1 MPSLRKL
8 LGQGGRI
15 ALLLLVLY
23 LLALLGVLIGPWFSI
38 LALVLVAVAAACI
51 LYMRYPEK
59 IKRWLPALPRRGR
72 PAEQPA
78 PGPQPG
84 MAAAASTGAEISDKP
99 IQLPALRE
107 PDPAD
112 EQTEGASK
120 LSMLETLGWKS
131 PAAMAR
137 DFALLGLAGL
147 VMVAVGRL
155 LPEWPLLS
163 WIGGVLEIVGLLC
176 VLFSS
181 GVLYSFGREF
191 FWRGRG

>member
-8 LGQGGRI
+8 IGQGGRI

-23 LLALLGVLIGPWFSI
+23 LLGLFGVLIGPWFSL

-51 LYMRYPEK
+51 LYMRHPEK
-59 IKRWLPALPRRGR
+59 MERWLSALPRRAR
-72 PAEQPA
+72 PAGQPA
-78 PGPQPG
+78 PAPQPA
-84 MAAAASTGAEISDKP
+84 MAAAASTGTEISGKP
-99 IQLPALRE
+99 VQLPALRE
-107 PDPAD
+107 PDPSD
-112 EQTEGASK
+112 EAAEGDSK
-120 LSMLETLGWKS
+120 LSMLDALGWKS

-147 VMVAVGRL
+147 VMVVVGRI

-163 WIGGVLEIVGLLC
+163 WIGGVLEIVGVLC